1 MPRSS
6 SLVRLLDGL
15 LELGWLFILVGVPIF
30 FNLRDYRTFEPDKI
44 VLMRN
49 TVLFMVVV
57 LMIKGLYL
65 APINFGRWFGTQ
77 EAPPSGK
84 LLEDTRL
91 ALRQRPI
98 FIAALVFGF
107 VYILATITSIAPRI
121 SFWGSFDRLEGT
133 YTYLTYITLF
143 LILGSHVRS
152 WNQVERIVSV
162 IILASVPVAAYSWL
176 QHFHNDPFVW
186 ADGSQ
191 TALRTPSTMGN
202 PIFLAAGL
210 LMAVPFTLYRLALSV
225 LRLIKMDL
233 QDITGSEQLWG
244 ALATVGYLVA
254 LCLQLGGI
262 GFSGSRGPALG
273 LLAALVVFGFAVA
286 LARHITW
293 LTRLSVAAAVL
304 LALVFGATNTVLQTS
319 NTPGAGFSRFL
330 HLLPSESGTSEV
342 RSLLWKSAPGL
353 VAQHPILGCGPEV
366 LIFCWYPHYPAAL
379 RTVELANAAPDRSHD
394 EEIDILLTTG
404 IVGEISYLALLVT
417 AGWTMVRLLRRAR
430 GLREVLL
437 ASALFGAFIGHIV
450 EGATGIAFSD
460 TLLLLWTIMA
470 LPVAFMAG
478 GTAEVATLF
487 AGPLGTDSMAPP
499 APVAPVTP
507 PLDPRQSAGRT
518 GRPPSGARASARER
532 NRVGG
537 PRPGPRGTTFVPRA
551 DRYSFSRAL
560 GKLKTA
566 GVALVALC
574 AVGVAAG
581 TILAVTIFVG
591 NIQLIAADADFRFA
605 VDVETS
611 ANQLVTQQ
619 NTLQEGLSYYQISL
633 NSYQA
638 ALSAGPSWD
647 WQPPADLYSLYYG
660 KTLLEYA
667 AAIMVDKTNPNA
679 KVQATGAVQQA
690 LAVFTTA
697 MHANPLNPDHPRNI
711 AKLYNWWATT
721 LSSPP
726 DIAKLKLAAAF
737 DAKAS
742 SLAPHNADILD
753 EWAQNDLALGQYD
766 TAHSRAWYADAQ
778 TRLLAAEALFP
789 EDGAVYR
796 DLGSVYGQYAIW
808 AEQAGKKTAALKEY
822 RLQVKAWLGALEYGA
837 PGYPKI
843 YAPLANIYALKLND
857 PCNAALNAHFAL
869 VNIASGSL
877 SDPNGAIKAQMTQ
890 LTQAAAATGKCPTKY
905 P

>member
-6 SLVRLLDGL
+6 PLIRLLDGL

-49 TVLFMVVV
+49 TVLAMVVV

-65 APINFGRWFGTQ
+65 APINLARWFGVQ
-77 EAPPSGK
+77 EGPGNARI
-84 LLEDTRL
+84 LDDARH
-91 ALRQRPI
+91 ALRRRPI

-107 VYILATITSIAPRI
+107 VYILATISSIAPRI

-143 LILGSHVRS
+143 LILGSHVRT

-176 QHFHNDPFVW
+176 QHFNNDPFVW

-210 LMAVPFTLYRLALSV
+210 LMAVPFTLYRLALCV

-233 QDITGSEQLWG
+233 QDITGAEQVWG
-244 ALATVGYLVA
+244 ALAAIGYGIA

-273 LLAALVVFGFAVA
+273 LLAGLVVFGFAVA
-286 LARHITW
+286 LARRVTW
-293 LTRLSVAAAVL
+293 LVRVSMAFAVL
-304 LALVFGATNTVLQTS
+304 LALVFGATNTVLKTS
-319 NTPGAGFSRFL
+319 STPGAGFSRFL

-353 VAQHPILGCGPEV
+353 FAEHPILGCGPEV

-417 AGWTMVRLLRRAR
+417 AGWTMIRLLRRAR
-430 GLREVLL
+430 SLREVLL
-437 ASALFGAFIGHIV
+437 VSAVLGAFIGHIV

-460 TLLLLWTIMA
+460 TLLLLWTVMA
-470 LPVAFMAG
+470 LPTAFMAG
-478 GTAEVATLF
+478 GATEVASLF
-487 AGPLGTDSMAPP
+487 ASPQDRDAAAVEAP
-499 APVAPVTP
+499 APLAVEQPQAAAVKAARPAP
-507 PLDPRQSAGRT
+507 QSRG
-518 GRPPSGARASARER
+518 SARER
-532 NRVGG
+532 NRGG
-537 PRPGPRGTTFVPRA
+537 NPRQAPQRTAYVPRA

-560 GKLKTA
+560 GKLKT
-566 GVALVALC
+566 GSVSLVAL
-574 AVGVAAG
+574 AAIGVVAG
-581 TILAVTIFVG
+581 TILAVTIFIG
-591 NIQLIAADADFRFA
+591 NLQVIAADADFRYA
-605 VDVETS
+605 IDLETS

-619 NTLQEGLSYYQISL
+619 STYQQGLTYYQVSL
-633 NSYQA
+633 NSYQN
-638 ALSAGPSWD
+638 ALSTSPSWD
-647 WQPPADLYSLYYG
+647 WPPPADEYSLFYG

-667 AAIMVDKTNPNA
+667 AAIIIDKTNANA
-679 KVQATGAVQQA
+679 KLQSTGAVEQA
-690 LAVFTTA
+690 LAVFTNA
-697 MHANPLNPDHPRNI
+697 MQANPLNPDHPRNI
-711 AKLYNWWATT
+711 AKLYDWWATS
-721 LSSPP
+721 LFSPP

-742 SLAPHNADILD
+742 ALAPHNADILD
-753 EWAQNDLALGQYD
+753 EWAQMDLSLGQYD
-766 TAHSRAWYADAQ
+766 TAHARAWYAEAR
-778 TRLLAAEALFP
+778 THLLAAEALFP

-796 DLGSVYGQYAIW
+796 DLGSVYGQYAVW
-808 AEQAGKKTAALKEY
+808 AEQAGNKTVAHQY
-822 RLQVKAWLGALEYGA
+822 YQQQVKAWLGGLEYGA
-837 PGYPKI
+837 AGYQKI
-843 YAPLANIYALKLND
+843 YPPLANIYALKLND
-857 PCNAALNAHFAL
+857 LCNAALNANFAL
-869 VNIASGSL
+869 QNIANGSL
-877 SDPNGAIKAQMTQ
+877 ADPDGAIKAQMQ
-890 LTQAAAATGKCPTKY
+890 RISQAAAASRKCTAKSP
-905 P
+905 

>member
-6 SLVRLLDGL
+6 PIVRFLDSL
-15 LELGWLFILVGVPIF
+15 LELGWLFILIGVPIF

-65 APINFGRWFGTQ
+65 APINFARWFGTQ
-77 EAPPSGK
+77 ETPPSGK
-84 LLEDTRL
+84 LLDDTRQ
-91 ALRQRPI
+91 ALRRRPI
-98 FIAALVFGF
+98 YIAALVFGF

-143 LILGSHVRS
+143 LILGSHVRT

-210 LMAVPFTLYRLALSV
+210 LMAVPFTLYRLALGI
-225 LRLIKMDL
+225 LRMIKMDL
-233 QDITGSEQLWG
+233 QDITGSAQVWG
-244 ALATVGYLVA
+244 ALATVGYAVA

-293 LTRLSVAAAVL
+293 LIRVSVAAAVL
-304 LALVFGATNTVLQTS
+304 LALVFGATNTVLKTS
-319 NTPGAGFSRFL
+319 STPGAGFSRFL

-430 GLREVLL
+430 SLREVLL

-478 GTAEVATLF
+478 GTAEVATLY
-487 AGPLGTDSMAPP
+487 ASPQDTDALAPSAPL
-499 APVAPVTP
+499 APVAPPIDQRPAAARTARSAP
-507 PLDPRQSAGRT
+507 QSRG
-518 GRPPSGARASARER
+518 SARER
-532 NRVGG
+532 NRGG
-537 PRPGPRGTTFVPRA
+537 NARQSPQRTAYVPRA

-560 GKLKTA
+560 GKLKTG
-566 GVALVALC
+566 GVALVVLGAIG
-574 AVGVAAG
+574 AVAG

-591 NIQLIAADADFRFA
+591 NIQVIAADADFRYA
-605 VDVETS
+605 IDVET
-611 ANQLVTQQ
+611 AAGQLVAQQ
-619 NTLQEGLSYYQISL
+619 STYQQGLSYYQISL
-633 NSYQA
+633 NAYQN
-638 ALSAGPSWD
+638 ALSTGPSWD
-647 WQPPADLYSLYYG
+647 WPPPADLYSLYYG
-660 KTLLEYA
+660 KTLLEDA
-667 AAIMVDKTNPNA
+667 AALLIDKTNPNA
-679 KVQATGAVQQA
+679 KVQTTGAVEQA
-690 LAVFTTA
+690 LAVFTAA
-697 MHANPLNPDHPRNI
+697 MQANPLNPDHPRNI
-711 AKLYNWWATT
+711 AKLYNWWATN
-721 LSSPP
+721 LYSPP
-726 DIAKLKLAAAF
+726 DIAKLKLAVAF

-742 SLAPHNADILD
+742 ALAPHNADILD

-766 TAHSRAWYADAQ
+766 TAHARAWYSDAQ

-796 DLGSVYGQYAIW
+796 DLGSVYGQYAVW
-808 AEQAGKKTAALKEY
+808 AEQAGKKTAALSDYKQ
-822 RLQVKAWLGALEYGA
+822 QVKAWLGALEFGA
-837 PGYPKI
+837 PGYQKI
-843 YAPLANIYALKLND
+843 YPPLANIYALKLHD

-869 VNIASGSL
+869 QNIANGSL
-877 SDPNGAIKAQMTQ
+877 SDPNGSIKTQMEQ
-890 LTQAAAATGKCPTKY
+890 ISQAAAASGKCTAKIP
-905 P
+905 